1 MEAMCETWQSCLV
14 DRWWII
20 LLTVLASGIGIA
32 VADYLGINR
41 PLPFSVALGGI
52 LSFMVMEAYPYAW
65 TLGNAAQIILWIVL
79 SGMAHALPQL
89 VNGKDNSAHGSI
101 WEHFEEVNSIHDKP
115 DQMHNGASARSR
127 TSDDSHSE
135 SAVQ

>member
-41 PLPFSVALGGI
+41 PLPPFSVALGGI

-65 TLGNAAQIILWIVL
+65 TLGNAAK
-79 SGMAHALPQL
+79 SSCG
-89 VNGKDNSAHGSI
+89 
-101 WEHFEEVNSIHDKP
+101 
-115 DQMHNGASARSR
+115 
-127 TSDDSHSE
+127 
-135 SAVQ
+135 